1 MNRHWQDALVLM
13 IGIWLVASRWIL
25 TYRSPDTVG
34 LDIAS
39 WNFIVV
45 GVTLVILG
53 FIAITSYRLWQEWLD
68 VAAAVWLIVSPW
80 ALGFHQAMPTAMW
93 NAIICGLAVIV
104 ISGWV
109 ILSDRSAQV
118 L

>member
-1 MNRHWQDALVLM
+1 MTRQHWQDALVVM
-13 IGIWLVASRWIL
+13 IGVWLVASPWIL
-25 TYRSPDTVG
+25 TYSSPDIVG
-34 LDIAS
+34 LVLAS
-39 WNFIVV
+39 WNFIIV
-45 GVTLVILG
+45 GITLITLG
-53 FIAITSYRLWQEWLD
+53 LMAITSYRLWQEWLD

-80 ALGFHQAMPTAMW
+80 ALGYQAMPTALW

-109 ILSDRSAQV
+109 MFSDRSARV